1 MTQDTP
7 PDPPAQKPAVSIKD
21 AASRSAVLGAVFL
34 MATSAIG
41 PGFLTQTAQ
50 FTGQLG
56 AAFAAAI
63 VISIVVDIAVQMNVW
78 RVVGVSGLRAQELGN
93 KLLPGVGHL
102 LAALVVTGGF
112 VFNIGNVAG
121 AGIGTNAMLGM
132 DARVGGAL
140 SALIAIAIFVSRH
153 AGAALDR
160 IVVVLG
166 LLIIGATLVMVF
178 TSNPPVGD
186 ALRNTVV
193 PETFDAKATT
203 TIIGGTVGGY
213 ITYAGAHRLLES
225 GRTGVEHVAEITRA
239 SVVSILLTGLMRI
252 LLFLA
257 ILGVVAGGVT
267 LSADNPAGS
276 AFEAAA
282 GEAGLRVFGVVLW
295 AAALTSVIGAAYTS
309 VSFLTTSRTSERAR
323 SLLTIGFIG
332 LSAVVYVIIEQAPA
346 QLLIFAGTFNGLI
359 LPIGFTVLLAI
370 AWFRRDLMHGYRYPM
385 WLKII
390 GLLAWLLTLWLG
402 YQAIQGLGSL

>member
-1 MTQDTP
+1 MTHDTP
-7 PDPPAQKPAVSIKD
+7 PADPSPPASALKD
-21 AASRSAVLGAVFL
+21 AAGRSAVLGAVFL
-34 MATSAIG
+34 MATSAVG

-63 VISIVVDIAVQMNVW
+63 LISIVVDIAVQMNVW
-78 RVVGVSGLRAQELGN
+78 RVVGVSGLRAHELGN
-93 KLLPGVGHL
+93 KLFPGVGYL

-121 AGIGTNAMLGM
+121 SGIGTNAMLGLEP
-132 DARVGGAL
+132 RIGGAL
-140 SALIAIAIFVSRH
+140 SALIAIAIFLSRR

-160 IVVVLG
+160 IVIALGILMVV
-166 LLIIGATLVMVF
+166 ATLAIVF

-186 ALRNTVV
+186 ALRSAVV
-193 PETFDAKATT
+193 PDTFDAKATT

-213 ITYAGAHRLLES
+213 ITYAGAHRLIDS

-239 SVVSILLTGLMRI
+239 SIVSILLTGVMRV

-267 LSADNPAGS
+267 LSEADPAGS
-276 AFEAAA
+276 AFQAAA
-282 GEAGLRVFGVVLW
+282 GDVGLRVFGVVLW

-309 VSFLTTSRTSERAR
+309 VSFLTTSRTSPRVR
-323 SLLTIGFIG
+323 DLLTVAFI
-332 LSAVVYVIIEQAPA
+332 AVTAGVFVVIEQAPA

-359 LPIGFTVLLAI
+359 LPIGFTVLLAV
-370 AWFRRDLMHGYRYPM
+370 AWFRRDLLHGYRYPM
-385 WLKII
+385 WLKIV

-402 YQAIQGLGSL
+402 WQALTGLANL

>member
-166 LLIIGATLVMVF
+166 LLILGATLVMVF

-186 ALRNTVV
+186 ALRNVVV
-193 PETFDAKATT
+193 PDTFDARATT

-309 VSFLTTSRTSERAR
+309 VSFLTTSRTSERTR

-332 LSAVVYVIIEQAPA
+332 LSAIVYVIIEQAPA
-346 QLLIFAGTFNGLI
+346 RLLIFAGTFNGLI

-385 WLKII
+385 WLKVI